1 MYYIALI
8 SMAALATQIAYD
20 STLAQRCK
28 NTLLIPQSVLNR
40 FKMRLLKKPFIYT
53 VLSIP
58 ILLYLKFNI
67 YLRELLDCPYC
78 TGFWLG
84 ILMGVL
90 YHQSLLITLTHAPI
104 TLIGVYL
111 IEKLINGQN

>member
-1 MYYIALI
+1 MMYYIALI

-20 STLAQRCK
+20 STLVQRWK
-28 NTLLIPQSVLNR
+28 NTLLIPQSVLKR

-53 VLSIP
+53 FFSIP
-58 ILLYLKFNI
+58 VLLYLRFNI

-84 ILMGVL
+84 ILMGAL
-90 YHQSLLITLTHAPI
+90 YAQPLLITITHAPL

-111 IEKLINGQN
+111 IEKLIRN